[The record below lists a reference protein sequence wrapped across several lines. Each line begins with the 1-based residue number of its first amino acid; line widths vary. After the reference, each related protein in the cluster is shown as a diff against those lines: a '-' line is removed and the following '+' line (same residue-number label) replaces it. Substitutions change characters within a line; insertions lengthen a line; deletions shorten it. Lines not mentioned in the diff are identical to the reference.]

1 MILSWTHLTSK
12 LKIWMFQMQNL
23 VFQNSWAEDNSK
35 AEQADLNCIIGSG
48 CKCVCI
54 TKIDVSPIN
63 DFLASPWILSFSI
76 CKSSFSSVRNK
87 WFLVTVSDK
96 HRNNMK
102 TYEMSIL
109 QNMSLRIFVHSEID
123 DIFFSDTQTFSR

>member
-1 MILSWTHLTSK
+1 MILSWTHPTSK

-35 AEQADLNCIIGSG
+35 AEQADLNSIIGSG

-54 TKIDVSPIN
+54 TKIDVRPII
-63 DFLASPWILSFSI
+63 DFFASRWILSFSI